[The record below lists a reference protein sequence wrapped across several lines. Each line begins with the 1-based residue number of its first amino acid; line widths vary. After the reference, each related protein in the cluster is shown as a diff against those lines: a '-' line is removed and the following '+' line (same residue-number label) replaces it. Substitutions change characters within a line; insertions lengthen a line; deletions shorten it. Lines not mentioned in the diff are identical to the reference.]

1 VVLAVGFGVANGR
14 PRNRKNIARRLICS
28 HRLRYIQSCVS
39 RFTSREAQ
47 TTGVSILYLT
57 QAKVLT
63 KPHLELLRLPTLDR
77 ALLRFLLVAK
87 MEPKVNLPRPLTPAT
102 SAKIR
107 HLRILKTT
115 TNLAL
120 RPGGHLGGRAIEL
133 HILTEYLRWSVA
145 HQQPCV
151 HQINNT
157 DIDAVEI

>member
-28 HRLRYIQSCVS
+28 HRLRHIQSCVS

-63 KPHLELLRLPTLDR
+63 KPHLELSRLPTLDR

-87 MEPKVNLPRPLTPAT
+87 MEPKANLPRPLTRAA
-102 SAKIR
+102 SAKI
-107 HLRILKTT
+107 
-115 TNLAL
+115 
-120 RPGGHLGGRAIEL
+120 
-133 HILTEYLRWSVA
+133 
-145 HQQPCV
+145 
-151 HQINNT
+151 
-157 DIDAVEI
+157 